1 MSQLLCWINVA
12 AGLILF
18 FAMSGISSNWVL
30 FSTPEAKIFPFI
42 LGILLLGN
50 GVYLAF
56 ASEAS
61 WAQRR

>member
-1 MSQLLCWINVA
+1 MSHLLCWVNIV

-18 FAMSGISSNWVL
+18 FAMSGISSWVI
-30 FSTPEAKIFPFI
+30 FATPEARIFPFI

-50 GVYLAF
+50 AVYLAF

-61 WAQRR
+61 WLQRR

>member
-1 MSQLLCWINVA
+1 MSHLLCWINVV

-18 FAMSGISSNWVL
+18 FAMSGISSGWVL

-50 GVYLAF
+50 AVYLAF
-56 ASEAS
+56 ASEVS